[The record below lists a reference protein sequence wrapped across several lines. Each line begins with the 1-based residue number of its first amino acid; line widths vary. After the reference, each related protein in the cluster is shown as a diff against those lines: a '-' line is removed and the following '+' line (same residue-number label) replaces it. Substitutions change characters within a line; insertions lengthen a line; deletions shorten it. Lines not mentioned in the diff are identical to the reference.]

1 MVGDGSILEYR
12 GDDDDDDQSEDPNE
26 LHENGQMELL
36 RCSTVRHF
44 AYRYRVRSMEP
55 GTHCYD
61 DGDDRGECP
70 SDLHVAPN
78 EGEHNPNLQYDDG
91 VQHFVCQYC
100 VHGMELDRHC
110 DDVDDDDQDEYPS
123 DLHVAPNEGVRSS
136 GLQYDDGVQLFVCQ
150 NCVHGKE
157 LDRHR
162 DDVDDDGQGGYP
174 SDLRVAPNEGEH
186 S

>member
-1 MVGDGSILEYR
+1 MVGDGSILEYH
-12 GDDDDDDQSEDPNE
+12 GDDDDDDDQSEDPNE
-26 LHENGQMELL
+26 LHENVQMELL

-44 AYRYRVRSMEP
+44 AYRYRVRSMEL

-91 VQHFVCQYC
+91 VQHFVCQY
-100 VHGMELDRHC
+100 HDRSMELDKRC
-110 DDVDDDDQDEYPS
+110 YGDDDDD
-123 DLHVAPNEGVRSS
+123 
-136 GLQYDDGVQLFVCQ
+136 
-150 NCVHGKE
+150 
-157 LDRHR
+157 
-162 DDVDDDGQGGYP
+162 QGGYP

>member
-36 RCSTVRHF
+36 RCSKVRHF

-61 DGDDRGECP
+61 DGDGQGGYP
-70 SDLHVAPN
+70 SDLRVVLN

-91 VQHFVCQYC
+91 VQHFVCQY
-100 VHGMELDRHC
+100 HDRSMEQGTHC
-110 DDVDDDDQDEYPS
+110 DDVDDDD
-123 DLHVAPNEGVRSS
+123 
-136 GLQYDDGVQLFVCQ
+136 
-150 NCVHGKE
+150 
-157 LDRHR
+157 
-162 DDVDDDGQGGYP
+162 QGGYP